1 MADHSLKRPENVHGP
16 WYVDTTCTPCRSCME
31 VTGSERVLKYNEDES
46 YVFFHKQ
53 PVGEEEL
60 AVAEETLAVCPQNAI
75 GNDSP

>member
-1 MADHSLKRPENVHGP
+1 
-16 WYVDTTCTPCRSCME
+16 ME